1 MAMIEKELDF
11 MGILSSAQ
19 DIADMILASE
29 EMKTYIQSKQALA
42 HDEEAQ
48 QKIRAFQ
55 RVKIQYEEV
64 ERFGKYHP
72 DYSRVNE
79 EVRLMRRELQ
89 TMPAVRAFK
98 KAESAMDDLLY
109 HVCRTIADGVS
120 ETIKVPSDNPLYQ
133 LGGSCSTGGCGTGGS
148 CGCGGG

>member
-1 MAMIEKELDF
+1 MAMIAKELDF

-19 DIADMILASE
+19 DIADLILASD
-29 EMKTYIQSKQALA
+29 EMKTYIQTKKTLA
-42 HDEEAQ
+42 HNEEAQ
-48 QKIRAFQ
+48 KKIRAFQ
-55 RVKIQYEEV
+55 RLKIQHEEV
-64 ERFGKYHP
+64 DRFGKYHP

-120 ETIKVPSDNPLYQ
+120 DSIKVPSDNPLYQ

-148 CGCGGG
+148 CGCG